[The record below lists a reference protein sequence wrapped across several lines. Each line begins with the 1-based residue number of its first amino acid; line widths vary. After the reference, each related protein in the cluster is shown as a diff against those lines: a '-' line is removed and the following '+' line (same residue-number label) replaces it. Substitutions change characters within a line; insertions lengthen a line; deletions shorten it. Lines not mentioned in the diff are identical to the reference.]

1 MSTNNKIRSSFL
13 FLYLTDSVQMITV
26 DFRLI
31 MLKLMKLDELNMAAE
46 ERVEYI

>member
-1 MSTNNKIRSSFL
+1 
-13 FLYLTDSVQMITV
+13 V
-26 DFRLI
+26 DFRSI